1 MQTQFICGKRSMF
14 GFSKFRPG
22 FSDLWPVTKFG
33 ILSGSISRVG
43 GFTWGYM
50 SSKFLKFGLDPTL
63 FTISTFKRKQI
74 QN

>member
-1 MQTQFICGKRSMF
+1 MYNRMYLI
-14 GFSKFRPG
+14 FSKIFSGDG

-43 GFTWGYM
+43 GCTYLGLHEF
-50 SSKFLKFGLDPTL
+50 KIPLNFGLDPTL